1 MHKTALVSFLFLFSV
16 TSAVSQYRIGGINT
30 ETVFEKIPA
39 GIKNKMDSIFGLY
52 QDSLNKEYEIMQQAA
67 NLEVEKWMNCHDC
80 PPPPDSTN
88 QSLRIRLINIIQ
100 NVNNF
105 QEWAER
111 LIQKRRDALKAQ
123 FFMFF
128 KEQVRPIAFECGY
141 DIIIDLCTEKILP
154 MPACTDITGV
164 ILQKLKW

>member
-1 MHKTALVSFLFLFSV
+1 MHKTAFVSLLFLFSI

-30 ETVFEKIPA
+30 ETVFEKMPA
-39 GIKNKMDSIFGLY
+39 AKGKQMDSAFIQY
-52 QDSLNKEYEIMQQAA
+52 QDSLNKEYEILQQAT
-67 NLEVEKWMNCHDC
+67 NREVEKWMNCHDC
-80 PPPPDSTN
+80 PPPPDSTK
-88 QSLRIRLINIIQ
+88 QRLRIRIINILQ

-105 QEWAER
+105 QEWTEG

-123 FFMFF
+123 FFTFF

-141 DIIIDLCTEKILP
+141 DIVIDLCAEKVLP
-154 MPACTDITGV
+154 MPACTDITGL